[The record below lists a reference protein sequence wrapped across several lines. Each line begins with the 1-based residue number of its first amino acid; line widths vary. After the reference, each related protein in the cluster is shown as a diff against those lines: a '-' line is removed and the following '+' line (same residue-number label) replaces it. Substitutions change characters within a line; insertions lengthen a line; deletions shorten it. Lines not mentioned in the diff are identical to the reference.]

1 MPAEIMI
8 LELKDVF
15 VNYNH
20 IQALQGISLNVREGE
35 IVALIGANGAGK
47 STALNAI
54 SGLLKMTSGR
64 ITYEG
69 QNITGHSPQAI
80 VRCGISQIPEG
91 RAILTTLKVRENL
104 EMGAFARKGN
114 MIHEDMDAIFARFPV
129 LRAKAELPA
138 GNLSG
143 GEQQMLALGRALM
156 AKPKL
161 LLMDEPS
168 MGLSPILVREIFRI
182 ITEINKQ
189 GTSILLVEQNAQ
201 MALEISQRGYVLETG
216 RIVLEDNSANLLHN
230 EKVIH
235 AYLGRCRSGP

>member
-1 MPAEIMI
+1 MQVML
-8 LELKDVF
+8 LELKDIY

-20 IQALQGISLNVREGE
+20 IQALQGVSLHIGEGE

-47 STALNAI
+47 STVLNAV
-54 SGLLKMTSGR
+54 SGLLKLTDGHIAYDGR
-64 ITYEG
+64 E
-69 QNITGHSPQAI
+69 ITGYSPQWM
-80 VRCGISQIPEG
+80 VRNGITQVSEG

-104 EMGAFARKGN
+104 EMGAFTVKNRRLKS
-114 MIHEDMDAIFARFPV
+114 DMDAIFDRFPV

-156 AKPKL
+156 AKPRL

-168 MGLSPILVREIFRI
+168 MGLSPILVREIFHI

-189 GTSILLVEQNAQ
+189 GMSILLVEQNAQ
-201 MALEISQRGYVLETG
+201 MALEISHRGYVLETG
-216 RIVLEDNSANLLHN
+216 RIVMEDTSSNLLHN

-235 AYLGRCRSGP
+235 AYLGGC

>member
-1 MPAEIMI
+1 
-8 LELKDVF
+8 
-15 VNYNH
+15 
-20 IQALQGISLNVREGE
+20 
-35 IVALIGANGAGK
+35 
-47 STALNAI
+47 
-54 SGLLKMTSGR
+54 
-64 ITYEG
+64 
-69 QNITGHSPQAI
+69 
-80 VRCGISQIPEG
+80 
-91 RAILTTLKVRENL
+91 
-104 EMGAFARKGN
+104 MGAFTGKSNRMK
-114 MIHEDMDAIFARFPV
+114 EDMDAIFARFPV

-156 AKPKL
+156 AKPRL

-168 MGLSPILVREIFRI
+168 MGLSPILVREIFQI

-216 RIVLEDNSANLLHN
+216 RIVLEDSSANLLHN

-235 AYLGRCRSGP
+235 AYLGG

>member
-1 MPAEIMI
+1 MI
-8 LELKDVF
+8 LELKDVY

-20 IQALQGISLNVREGE
+20 IQALQGISLNVGEGE

-54 SGLLKMTSGR
+54 SGLLKTTCGI

-69 QNITGHSPQAI
+69 KDITGHSPQAI
-80 VRCGISQIPEG
+80 VRGGIIQVPEG
-91 RAILTTLKVRENL
+91 RAILATLKVRENL
-104 EMGAFARKGN
+104 EMGAFSRKN
-114 MIHEDMDAIFARFPV
+114 NRMKEDMDDIFARFPV

-143 GEQQMLALGRALM
+143 GEQQMLSLGRALM
-156 AKPKL
+156 AKPRL

-168 MGLSPILVREIFRI
+168 MGLSPILVREIFQI

-189 GTSILLVEQNAQ
+189 GASILLVEQNAQ
-201 MALEISQRGYVLETG
+201 MALEISERGYVLETG
-216 RIVLEDNSANLLHN
+216 RIVLEDSSANLLHN
-230 EKVIH
+230 EKVMH
-235 AYLGRCRSGP
+235 AYLGG

>member
-1 MPAEIMI
+1 MLI
-8 LELKDVF
+8 LELNDVY
-15 VNYNH
+15 VNYGH
-20 IQALQGISLNVREGE
+20 IKALQGISLNVEEGE

-47 STALNAI
+47 STTLNAV
-54 SGLLKMTSGR
+54 SGLLKIAGGKA
-64 ITYEG
+64 IYEG
-69 QNITGHSPQAI
+69 KDITGHSPQAI
-80 VRCGISQIPEG
+80 VRSGIVQVQEG

-104 EMGAFARKGN
+104 EMGAFTGKSHH
-114 MIHEDMDAIFARFPV
+114 MKDDMEAVYTRFPV
-129 LRAKAELPA
+129 LRKKSELPA

-156 AKPKL
+156 ARPKL

-168 MGLSPILVREIFRI
+168 MGLSPILVREIFHI

-201 MALEISQRGYVLETG
+201 MALEISRRGYVIETG
-216 RIVLEDNSANLLHN
+216 RIALEDTSANLLNN

-235 AYLGRCRSGP
+235 AYLGG

>member
-1 MPAEIMI
+1 MMI
-8 LELKDVF
+8 LELKDVY

-20 IQALQGISLNVREGE
+20 IQALQGISLNVGEGE

-54 SGLLKMTSGR
+54 SGLLKTTRGK
-64 ITYEG
+64 IIYAEKD
-69 QNITGHSPQAI
+69 ITGHSPQAI
-80 VRCGISQIPEG
+80 VRGGIIQVPEG

-104 EMGAFARKGN
+104 EMGAFARKSN
-114 MIHEDMDAIFARFPV
+114 RMKEEMDDIFTRFPV

-168 MGLSPILVREIFRI
+168 MGLSPILVREIFQI
-182 ITEINKQ
+182 IKEINKQ

-201 MALEISQRGYVLETG
+201 MALEISGRGYVLETG
-216 RIVLEDNSANLLHN
+216 RIVLEDSSTNLLHN

-235 AYLGRCRSGP
+235 AYLGG

>member
-1 MPAEIMI
+1 MV
-8 LELKDVF
+8 LELKDVY

-20 IQALQGISLNVREGE
+20 IQALQGISLDVGEGE

-54 SGLLKMTSGR
+54 SGLLKKTDGKIIYKGMD
-64 ITYEG
+64 
-69 QNITGHSPQAI
+69 ITGSSPQMI
-80 VRCGISQIPEG
+80 VREGIVQVPEG
-91 RAILTTLKVRENL
+91 RAILTTMKVRENL
-104 EMGAFARKGN
+104 EMGAFTRKN
-114 MIHEDMDAIFARFPV
+114 DRIKEDLDAVFERFPV
-129 LRAKAELPA
+129 LKKKAELSA

-143 GEQQMLALGRALM
+143 GEQQMLALGRSLM

-168 MGLSPILVREIFRI
+168 MGLSPILVREIFHI
-182 ITEINKQ
+182 IKEINKQ
-189 GTSILLVEQNAQ
+189 GTSILLVEQNAK

-216 RIVLEDNSANLLHN
+216 RIVLNDLSVNLLNN

-235 AYLGRCRSGP
+235 AYLGGC

>member
-1 MPAEIMI
+1 MI
-8 LELKDVF
+8 LELKDVY

-20 IQALQGISLNVREGE
+20 IQALQGISLHVGEGE

-47 STALNAI
+47 STALNTI
-54 SGLLKMTSGR
+54 SGLLKTTGGK
-64 ITYEG
+64 IIYEG
-69 QNITGHSPQAI
+69 RDITGHSPQAI
-80 VRCGISQIPEG
+80 VRSGIIQVPEG

-104 EMGAFARKGN
+104 EMGAFAGKGN
-114 MIHEDMDAIFARFPV
+114 QIKEDMDAIFTRFPV
-129 LRAKAELPA
+129 LRTKAELPA

-168 MGLSPILVREIFRI
+168 MGLSPILVREIFHI

-216 RIVLEDNSANLLHN
+216 RIALVDSSANLLHN

-235 AYLGRCRSGP
+235 AYLGG

>member
-1 MPAEIMI
+1 MQMMI
-8 LELKDVF
+8 LELKDVY

-20 IQALQGISLNVREGE
+20 IQALQGISLNVGEGE

-47 STALNAI
+47 STVLNAI
-54 SGLLKMTSGR
+54 SGLLKTAGGN
-64 ITYEG
+64 IIYEG
-69 QNITGHSPQAI
+69 SNITRHSPQAI
-80 VRCGISQIPEG
+80 VRSGIIQVPEG

-104 EMGAFARKGN
+104 EMGAFTRKSDRLK
-114 MIHEDMDAIFARFPV
+114 EDIDDIFTRFPV
-129 LRAKAELPA
+129 LRVKAELSA

-156 AKPKL
+156 AKPRL

-182 ITEINKQ
+182 IAEINKQ

-201 MALEISQRGYVLETG
+201 MALEVSARGYVLETG
-216 RIVLEDNSANLLHN
+216 RIVLEDTSANLLHN

-235 AYLGRCRSGP
+235 AYLGG

>member
-1 MPAEIMI
+1 MMI
-8 LELKDVF
+8 LELNDVY

-20 IQALQGISLNVREGE
+20 IKALQGISLNVREGE

-54 SGLLKMTSGR
+54 SGLLK
-64 ITYEG
+64 ITGGNIIYEG
-69 QNITGHSPQAI
+69 KDITGHSPQMI
-80 VRCGISQIPEG
+80 VRSGIIQVPEG

-104 EMGAFARKGN
+104 EMGAFTGKSRTMKG
-114 MIHEDMDAIFARFPV
+114 DMEAVFARFPV
-129 LRAKAELPA
+129 LRKKSELPA

-156 AKPKL
+156 ARPKL

-168 MGLSPILVREIFRI
+168 MGLSPILVREIFHI

-189 GTSILLVEQNAQ
+189 GTSILLVEQNAR
-201 MALEISQRGYVLETG
+201 MALEISQRGYVIETG
-216 RIVLEDNSANLLHN
+216 RIALEDTSANLLHN

-235 AYLGRCRSGP
+235 AYLGG

>member
-1 MPAEIMI
+1 MI
-8 LELKDVF
+8 LKLKDVY

-20 IQALQGISLNVREGE
+20 IQALQGISLHVGKGE

-54 SGLLKMTSGR
+54 SGLLKTTGGK
-64 ITYEG
+64 IIYEG
-69 QNITGHSPQAI
+69 RDITGNSPQAI
-80 VRCGISQIPEG
+80 VRGGIIQVPEG

-104 EMGAFARKGN
+104 EMGAFTGKSN
-114 MIHEDMDAIFARFPV
+114 KMKEDMDAIFARFPV
-129 LRAKAELPA
+129 LRSKAELPA

-156 AKPKL
+156 AKPRL

-168 MGLSPILVREIFRI
+168 MGLSPILVREIFHI

-216 RIVLEDNSANLLHN
+216 RIVLEDSSANLLHN

-235 AYLGRCRSGP
+235 AYLGG

>member
-1 MPAEIMI
+1 MPAKIMI
-8 LELKDVF
+8 LGLKDVY
-15 VNYNH
+15 VNYDH
-20 IQALQGISLNVREGE
+20 IQALQGISLDVGEGE

-54 SGLLKMTSGR
+54 SGLLKTTSGK

-69 QNITGHSPQAI
+69 RDITGHSPQSI
-80 VRCGISQIPEG
+80 VRGGIIQVPEG

-104 EMGAFARKGN
+104 EMGAFARKSN
-114 MIHEDMDAIFARFPV
+114 RIKEDMDAIFARFPV

-143 GEQQMLALGRALM
+143 GEQQMLALGRSLM
-156 AKPKL
+156 AKPRL

-168 MGLSPILVREIFRI
+168 MGLSPILVREIFQI
-182 ITEINKQ
+182 IAEINKQ

-216 RIVLEDNSANLLHN
+216 RIVLEDTSANLLHN

-235 AYLGRCRSGP
+235 AYLGGC

>member
-1 MPAEIMI
+1 MMI
-8 LELKDVF
+8 LELNDLY

-20 IQALQGISLNVREGE
+20 IKALQGISLAVGEGE

-54 SGLLKMTSGR
+54 SGLKR
-64 ITYEG
+64 ITEGNIIYEG
-69 QNITGHSPQAI
+69 RDITGHSPQAI
-80 VRCGISQIPEG
+80 VRSGIIQVPEG

-104 EMGAFARKGN
+104 EMGAFARKSN
-114 MIHEDMDAIFARFPV
+114 RMKEDMDVIFARFPV

-156 AKPKL
+156 AKPRL

-168 MGLSPILVREIFRI
+168 MGLSPILVREIFHI

-189 GTSILLVEQNAQ
+189 GTSILLVEQNAR
-201 MALEISQRGYVLETG
+201 MALEIKPAGIRTRNGAHRAG
-216 RIVLEDNSANLLHN
+216 RQLCQSA
-230 EKVIH
+230 
-235 AYLGRCRSGP
+235 A

>member
-1 MPAEIMI
+1 MPAKIMI
-8 LELKDVF
+8 LELKDIY

-20 IQALQGISLNVREGE
+20 IQALQGISLNVKKGE

-47 STALNAI
+47 STTLNAI
-54 SGLLKMTSGR
+54 SGLLKMTGGE

-69 QNITGHSPQAI
+69 RDITGHSPQAI
-80 VRCGISQIPEG
+80 VRNGIIQVPEG

-104 EMGAFARKGN
+104 EMGAFARKSN
-114 MIHEDMDAIFARFPV
+114 RMKEDMDAIFARFPI
-129 LRAKAELPA
+129 LRTKVELPA

-156 AKPKL
+156 AKPRL

-168 MGLSPILVREIFRI
+168 MGLSPILVREIFQI
-182 ITEINKQ
+182 INEINKQ

-216 RIVLEDNSANLLHN
+216 RIVLEDSSANLLHN

-235 AYLGRCRSGP
+235 AYLGG

>member
-1 MPAEIMI
+1 MM
-8 LELKDVF
+8 LELKNVY

-20 IQALQGISLNVREGE
+20 IQALQGISLHVKEGE

-54 SGLLKMTSGR
+54 SGLLKMTSGSV
-64 ITYEG
+64 IYEG
-69 QNITGHSPQAI
+69 EDITGRSAQSI
-80 VRCGISQIPEG
+80 VREGIIQVPEG
-91 RAILTTLKVRENL
+91 RAVLTTLKVRENL
-104 EMGAFARKGN
+104 EMGAFTRKHDKIKDN
-114 MIHEDMDAIFARFPV
+114 LDAIYARFPV
-129 LRAKAELPA
+129 LKKKAELSA

-156 AKPKL
+156 AKPRL

-168 MGLSPILVREIFRI
+168 MGLSPILVREIFQI
-182 ITEINKQ
+182 IAEINKQ

-216 RIVLEDNSANLLHN
+216 RIVLEDTSANLLHN

-235 AYLGRCRSGP
+235 AYLGGC

>member
-1 MPAEIMI
+1 MMI
-8 LELKDVF
+8 LGLQDVY
-15 VNYNH
+15 VNYDH
-20 IQALQGISLNVREGE
+20 IQALQGISLEVGEGE

-54 SGLLKMTSGR
+54 SGLLKITSGK
-64 ITYEG
+64 IAYDG
-69 QNITGHSPQAI
+69 QDITGNSPQSI
-80 VRCGISQIPEG
+80 VRGGIIQVPEG

-104 EMGAFARKGN
+104 EMGAFTGKSHRMK
-114 MIHEDMDAIFARFPV
+114 EDMDAIFARFPV
-129 LRAKAELPA
+129 LRTKAELPA

-156 AKPKL
+156 ANPRL

-168 MGLSPILVREIFRI
+168 MGLSPILVREIFQI
-182 ITEINKQ
+182 IAEINKQ

-216 RIVLEDNSANLLHN
+216 RIVLEDTSANLLHN

-235 AYLGRCRSGP
+235 AYLGGC

>member
-1 MPAEIMI
+1 MI
-8 LELKDVF
+8 LQLKDVY

-20 IQALQGISLNVREGE
+20 IQALQGISLHVGEGE

-47 STALNAI
+47 STALNTI
-54 SGLLKMTSGR
+54 SGLLKTNGGK
-64 ITYEG
+64 IIYEG
-69 QNITGHSPQAI
+69 QDITGHSPQAI
-80 VRCGISQIPEG
+80 VRSGINQVPEG
-91 RAILTTLKVRENL
+91 RAVLTTLKVRENL
-104 EMGAFARKGN
+104 EMGAFAEKGN
-114 MIHEDMDAIFARFPV
+114 RIKEDMDAIFTRFPV
-129 LRAKAELPA
+129 LRTKAELPA

-168 MGLSPILVREIFRI
+168 MGLSPILVREIFHI

-216 RIVLEDNSANLLHN
+216 RIVLEDSSANLLHN

-235 AYLGRCRSGP
+235 AYLGG

>member
-1 MPAEIMI
+1 MMI

-20 IQALQGISLNVREGE
+20 IQALQGISLDVGEGE

-54 SGLLKMTSGR
+54 SGLLKTTCGT
-64 ITYEG
+64 ITYDG
-69 QNITGHSPQAI
+69 HDITGHSPQAI
-80 VRCGISQIPEG
+80 VRDGIIQVPEG

-104 EMGAFARKGN
+104 EMGAFVRKSHR
-114 MIHEDMDAIFARFPV
+114 MKEEMDDIFVRFPV

-156 AKPKL
+156 AKPRL

-168 MGLSPILVREIFRI
+168 MGLSPILVREIFQI

-201 MALEISQRGYVLETG
+201 MALEISHRGYVLETG
-216 RIVLEDNSANLLHN
+216 RIVLEDSSANLLNN

-235 AYLGRCRSGP
+235 AYLGG

>member
-1 MPAEIMI
+1 MSKKM
-8 LELKDVF
+8 
-15 VNYNH
+15 Y
-20 IQALQGISLNVREGE
+20 
-35 IVALIGANGAGK
+35 
-47 STALNAI
+47 LNAI
-54 SGLLKMTSGR
+54 SGLLKTTGGK

-69 QNITGHSPQAI
+69 RDITGHSPQAI
-80 VRCGISQIPEG
+80 VRGGIIQVPEG

-104 EMGAFARKGN
+104 EMGAFTGKSNRMK
-114 MIHEDMDAIFARFPV
+114 EDMDAIFARFPV
-129 LRAKAELPA
+129 LRSKAELPA

-156 AKPKL
+156 AKPRL

-168 MGLSPILVREIFRI
+168 MGLSPILVREIFHI

-201 MALEISQRGYVLETG
+201 MALKISQRGYVLETG
-216 RIVLEDNSANLLHN
+216 RIVLEDSSANLLHN

-235 AYLGRCRSGP
+235 AYLGG

>member
-1 MPAEIMI
+1 MI
-8 LELKDVF
+8 LELKDVY

-20 IQALQGISLNVREGE
+20 IQALQGISLHVREGE

-47 STALNAI
+47 STTLNAI
-54 SGLLKMTSGR
+54 SGLLKTTNGK
-64 ITYEG
+64 IIYEG
-69 QNITGHSPQAI
+69 RDITGHSPQAI
-80 VRCGISQIPEG
+80 VRSGIIQVPEG

-104 EMGAFARKGN
+104 EMGAFVEKGN
-114 MIHEDMDAIFARFPV
+114 RMKEDMDAIFTRFPV
-129 LRAKAELPA
+129 LRAKAELSA

-156 AKPKL
+156 AKPRL

-168 MGLSPILVREIFRI
+168 MGLSPILVREIFQI

-216 RIVLEDNSANLLHN
+216 RIVLEDSSINLLHN

-235 AYLGRCRSGP
+235 AYLGG

>member
-1 MPAEIMI
+1 ML
-8 LELKDVF
+8 LELKDVY

-20 IQALQGISLNVREGE
+20 IQALQGISLDVEEGE

-54 SGLLKMTSGR
+54 SGLLKKNEGKIIYKGRDITSC
-64 ITYEG
+64 
-69 QNITGHSPQAI
+69 SPQVI
-80 VRCGISQIPEG
+80 VRAGIVQVPEG
-91 RAILTTLKVRENL
+91 RAILTTMKVRENL
-104 EMGAFARKGN
+104 EMGAFTRKNARVN
-114 MIHEDMDAIFARFPV
+114 DDMGAVFERFPV
-129 LRAKAELPA
+129 LKKKAELSA

-168 MGLSPILVREIFRI
+168 MGLSPILVREIFHI
-182 ITEINKQ
+182 IKEINQQ
-189 GTSILLVEQNAQ
+189 GTSILLVEQNAK
-201 MALEISQRGYVLETG
+201 MALEISHRGYVLETG
-216 RIVLEDNSANLLHN
+216 RIVLQDNAADLLNN

-235 AYLGRCRSGP
+235 AYLGGC

>member
-1 MPAEIMI
+1 MMI
-8 LELKDVF
+8 LELNNVY

-20 IQALQGISLNVREGE
+20 IKAIQGISLNVREGE

-54 SGLLKMTSGR
+54 SGLLK
-64 ITYEG
+64 ITGGNIIYEG
-69 QNITGHSPQAI
+69 KDITGHSPQLI
-80 VRCGISQIPEG
+80 VRSGIIQVPEG

-104 EMGAFARKGN
+104 EMGAFTGKSHRMK
-114 MIHEDMDAIFARFPV
+114 EDMEDVFTRFPV
-129 LRAKAELPA
+129 LRKKSELPA

-156 AKPKL
+156 ARPKL

-182 ITEINKQ
+182 IMEINKQ

-201 MALEISQRGYVLETG
+201 MALEISQRGYVIETG
-216 RIVLEDNSANLLHN
+216 RIALEDTSANLLHN

-235 AYLGRCRSGP
+235 AYLGG

>member
-1 MPAEIMI
+1 MI
-8 LELKDVF
+8 LEIKDVY

-20 IQALQGISLNVREGE
+20 IQALQGISLDVKEGE

-54 SGLLKMTSGR
+54 SGLLKMTSGN
-64 ITYEG
+64 INYEKRP
-69 QNITGHSPQAI
+69 ITGHSPQAI
-80 VRCGISQIPEG
+80 VRGGIIQVPEG

-104 EMGAFARKGN
+104 EMGAFARKSN
-114 MIHEDMDAIFARFPV
+114 RLKEDMNAIFARFPV
-129 LRAKAELPA
+129 LQAKAELPA

-168 MGLSPILVREIFRI
+168 MGLSPILVREIFHI

-201 MALEISQRGYVLETG
+201 MALDISQRGYVLETG
-216 RIVLEDNSANLLHN
+216 RIVLEDTSANLLHN

-235 AYLGRCRSGP
+235 AYLGGC

>member
-1 MPAEIMI
+1 MI
-8 LELKDVF
+8 LELKDVY

-20 IQALQGISLNVREGE
+20 IQALQGISLHVGKGE

-54 SGLLKMTSGR
+54 SGLLKTTGGK

-69 QNITGHSPQAI
+69 RDITGNSPQAI
-80 VRCGISQIPEG
+80 VRGGIIQVPEG

-104 EMGAFARKGN
+104 EMGAFTGKSNRMN
-114 MIHEDMDAIFARFPV
+114 EDMDDIFARFPV
-129 LRAKAELPA
+129 LRSKAELPA

-156 AKPKL
+156 AKPRL

-168 MGLSPILVREIFRI
+168 MGLSPILVREIFHI

-216 RIVLEDNSANLLHN
+216 RIVLADSSANLLHN

-235 AYLGRCRSGP
+235 AYLGG

>member
-1 MPAEIMI
+1 MSAKMMI
-8 LELKDVF
+8 LELKDVY

-20 IQALQGISLNVREGE
+20 IQALQGISLNVGEGE

-54 SGLLKMTSGR
+54 SGLLKTTRGK
-64 ITYEG
+64 IIYAEKD
-69 QNITGHSPQAI
+69 ITGHSPQAI
-80 VRCGISQIPEG
+80 VRGGIIQVPEG

-104 EMGAFARKGN
+104 EMGAFARKSN
-114 MIHEDMDAIFARFPV
+114 RMKEEMDDIFTRFPV

-168 MGLSPILVREIFRI
+168 MGLSPILVREIFQI
-182 ITEINKQ
+182 IKEINKQ

-201 MALEISQRGYVLETG
+201 MALEISGRGYVLETG
-216 RIVLEDNSANLLHN
+216 RIVLEDSSTNLLHN

-235 AYLGRCRSGP
+235 AYLGG

>member
-1 MPAEIMI
+1 MI
-8 LELKDVF
+8 LELKDIY

-20 IQALQGISLNVREGE
+20 IQALQGISLHVRKGE

-47 STALNAI
+47 STSLNAI
-54 SGLLKMTSGR
+54 SGLLKTTSGK

-69 QNITGHSPQAI
+69 WEITGHSPQTI
-80 VRCGISQIPEG
+80 VRDGIIQVPEG

-104 EMGAFARKGN
+104 EMGAFAGKSNRMK
-114 MIHEDMDAIFARFPV
+114 EDMDAIFARFPV
-129 LRAKAELPA
+129 LQAKAELPA

-156 AKPKL
+156 AKPLL

-168 MGLSPILVREIFRI
+168 MGLSPILVREIFQI

-216 RIVLEDNSANLLHN
+216 RIVLEDSSANLLHN

-235 AYLGRCRSGP
+235 AYLGG